1 MKVVYGPCEPRNR
14 VQMYLGPQDVR
25 VVFLVIIEAARIC
38 RAVIFS
44 ENITRIVVI
53 VHVLIC
59 VA

>member
-1 MKVVYGPCEPRNR
+1 
-14 VQMYLGPQDVR
+14 MYLGPQDVR